1 MGDVASAMAANV
13 QTAAATQPAPSPP
26 AARPPRPAPQRQP
39 RRPHPAEPSP
49 LAYGASAGSGLPAAA
64 MMGNP
69 FLTEHARPHVS
80 LPGARAPP
88 PPPVSGQAFGA
99 FGDELPS
106 PPLAALARERGNSD
120 GSSAPSVGGPLD
132 LDHAIDFLLAEG
144 GGGGGGGGAGSR
156 RGSAAGNSPLASA
169 AAAAAGGVDGWDS
182 LTPLGEEG
190 DLDSMFT
197 NRAAAARAP
206 APAPEAAEDF
216 APEAK
221 ASGRKRERRDG
232 PPDLDPGG
240 PGTQAI

>member
-13 QTAAATQPAPSPP
+13 QTAAATQPVPSPP

-156 RGSAAGNSPLASA
+156 RGSAAGHSPLAGAA
-169 AAAAAGGVDGWDS
+169 AAAAAGGWDS
-182 LTPLGEEG
+182 LAPLGEEG

-197 NRAAAARAP
+197 NRGGGAAAP
-206 APAPEAAEDF
+206 APAPEATEDF
-216 APEAK
+216 APEAT